1 MELLQLRYFQKVAEL
16 ESITKAANYYLIP
29 QPSMSQTI
37 SRLEK
42 ELGVKLFDRRN
53 SKLFLNEQGRC
64 FLNYVNSALR
74 ELDNGVAAVTDRA
87 DAITG
92 TVKVKVMEN
101 HRFILTCIPQFAK
114 RYPDVT
120 ISVSHGYYEDPAV
133 NYDLCISSQRAYRNL
148 TVCQPL
154 IKEPLVLAVRDDH
167 PFAKLQ
173 KATVRDLK
181 EEKLICLP
189 QQSALYSVTVNQCR
203 GAGFEPLI
211 PIVCD
216 DPYFIRKYV
225 SEGMGIALAPAI
237 SWKGRFRENTA
248 LIPMEEPGLWIC
260 SYLHWDANC
269 YLSPA
274 VRTFRDFL
282 LEESQKLEI

>member
-16 ESITKAANYYLIP
+16 ESITKASRFYMIP

-37 SRLEK
+37 SRLER
-42 ELGVKLFDRRN
+42 ELGVRLFDRRN
-53 SKLFLNEQGRC
+53 GKLFLNEQGQC
-64 FLNYVNSALR
+64 FLNYVNSSLR
-74 ELDNGVAAVTDRA
+74 ELDNGIAAVTDQPEV
-87 DAITG
+87 ITG

-133 NYDLCISSQRAYRNL
+133 HYDLCISSQNAYRNL
-148 TVCQPL
+148 TVSQPL
-154 IKEPLVLAVRDDH
+154 IQEPLVLAVQKDH
-167 PFAKLQ
+167 PLAGLQ
-173 KATVRDLK
+173 KASVRDLQGQ
-181 EEKLICLP
+181 KLISLP
-189 QQSALYSVTVNQCR
+189 QQSALYSVTVDQCR
-203 GAGFEPLI
+203 AAGFEPLI

-225 SEGMGIALAPAI
+225 SEGMGIALAPSI
-237 SWKGRFRENTA
+237 SWKGRFRENTV
-248 LIPMEEPGLWIC
+248 LIPMEEPDLWVC
-260 SYLHWDANC
+260 SYLHWDDNC

-274 VRTFRDFL
+274 VRKFRDFL
-282 LEESQKLEI
+282 LEEAQKLEI